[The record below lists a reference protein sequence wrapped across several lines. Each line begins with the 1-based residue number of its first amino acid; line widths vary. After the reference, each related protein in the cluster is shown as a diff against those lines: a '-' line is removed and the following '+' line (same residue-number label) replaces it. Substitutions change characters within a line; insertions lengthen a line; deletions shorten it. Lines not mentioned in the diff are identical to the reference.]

1 MVARISRTI
10 AMSPS
15 QTTSRV
21 IGSTS
26 RRAGPD
32 PRAGGGVLA
41 LTPAPAVSPAAAPEG
56 PDLVPSDGADAP
68 AGRRGGGSEALMRRM
83 DSPPSPR

>member
-21 IGSTS
+21 IGSSS
-26 RRAGPD
+26 RGADPDLRAGD
-32 PRAGGGVLA
+32 GVPALAPA
-41 LTPAPAVSPAAAPEG
+41 LTDAPAAAPEG
-56 PDLVPSDGADAP
+56 PDLVSSDGAGAP
-68 AGRRGGGSEALMRRM
+68 AGGEGTRMR
-83 DSPPSPR
+83 S

>member
-1 MVARISRTI
+1 MTDENEERMMVARISRTI

-26 RRAGPD
+26 PGAGPD
-32 PRAGGGVLA
+32 PRAGVGVPALAPA
-41 LTPAPAVSPAAAPEG
+41 LT
-56 PDLVPSDGADAP
+56 DAP
-68 AGRRGGGSEALMRRM
+68 RTIAHQ
-83 DSPPSPR
+83 PP